1 LRGASSGETVAGG
14 YGSGANANQLWVPLS
29 VAVDSYGGVLVCD
42 SANNRV
48 QIWALGATVG
58 QTIAGNSSG
67 AAGSGP
73 NELLSI
79 EIITYM
85 LLITIIIEYK
95 NSIFFNILFTKINFK
110 RE

>member
-1 LRGASSGETVAGG
+1 MRIS
-14 YGSGANANQLWVPLS
+14 YG
-29 VAVDSYGGVLVCD
+29 YGGVLVCD

-48 QIWALGATVG
+48 QRWALGATAG
-58 QTIAGNSSG
+58 QTFAGNSSG

-95 NSIFFNILFTKINFK
+95 NSIFNILFTKINFK
-110 RE
+110 RK